1 MRGLW
6 VASLTWAAIPSVCEN
21 AFILQKF
28 SLFLFGHA
36 FPSIP
41 VFIYIIMYINCKWK
55 NGREGVILETYFDNF
70 SVEMIRVSIW
80 VCVGVNVASVDE
92 F

>member
-36 FPSIP
+36 FPSTP
-41 VFIYIIMYINCKWK
+41 AFIYIIMYINCKWK
-55 NGREGVILETYFDNF
+55 KWQGGGYIENIFWQFFCGNDTGEHTKHEYT
-70 SVEMIRVSIW
+70 
-80 VCVGVNVASVDE
+80 
-92 F
+92 